1 MHPPGPDAHQTRSIY
16 AATVAVYLVVL
27 AYTLLR
33 WETIPDP
40 VPMHIGFDGEV
51 DNWVPKTFLGVTSV
65 LWIGVAISL
74 CIALIVPGPA
84 LARATSATG
93 PTDATDP
100 TDATNTAIP
109 FSETA
114 AQRAEMLIMQTRRF
128 IAEVL
133 LFTALLLTLVQL
145 LLVFP
150 DVRVPYWVF
159 IVAFV
164 AYLAWA
170 IWRQVKFNRRAKQD
184 RERLQPDAQELQ
196 RIDALTR
203 KAGAGFYSEPNDP
216 MAVVVLPS
224 EPGKLQLNSA
234 HPAGKRQFT
243 RIAVGAVAIMA
254 VPIFIAIVV

>member
-33 WETIPDP
+33 WAAIPDP

-65 LWIGVAISL
+65 LWIGMAISL

-84 LARATSATG
+84 LARATSATDPTAATG
-93 PTDATDP
+93 PTDATS
-100 TDATNTAIP
+100 TAIP

-133 LFTALLLTLVQL
+133 LFTALLLTLVYL

-203 KAGAGFYSEPNDP
+203 NAGAGFYSEPNDP
-216 MAVVVLPS
+216 MAVAVLPS